1 MLQPVI
7 WIRIRMDPHYGR
19 PFGRP
24 SGSGS
29 GSGSGSACY
38 FQKLPT
44 LIVNFKKRPLI
55 VNCQ

>member
-24 SGSGS
+24 
-29 GSGSGSACY
+29 SGSGSACY

>member
-24 SGSGS
+24 S